1 METMT
6 LTINLPPDAIAALE
20 SQARMSGQGLAE
32 YAGELLAR
40 QLKRPTLRELFA
52 GACQNITISDEELA
66 GEIDAAIAE
75 SRQAGRKRL

>member
-1 METMT
+1 MT
-6 LTINLPPDAIAALE
+6 LTINLPQDAVAALE
-20 SQARMSGQGLAE
+20 TQARMSGQGPAE

-52 GACQNITISDEELA
+52 DARQNITISDEELA